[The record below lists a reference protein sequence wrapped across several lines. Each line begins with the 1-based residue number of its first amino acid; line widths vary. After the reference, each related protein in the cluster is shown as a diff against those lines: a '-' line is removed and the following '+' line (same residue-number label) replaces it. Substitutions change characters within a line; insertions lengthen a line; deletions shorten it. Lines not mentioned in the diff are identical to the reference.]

1 MSEIRVR
8 LLGGFEVWDGDR
20 QVAGF
25 QSHRLVT
32 VAPLS
37 EEARREL
44 MRLAAQAVA
53 EETAPDQAA
62 PSGPVIP
69 MAGRGGAYGQLQE
82 GWNRALAGT
91 VHLTLVAGEPGI
103 GKTRLI
109 ESFLD
114 AATSERRRGVLAG
127 RCHEMSPLVPYRPFL
142 EILRGALAAEAEGG
156 ARALAQ
162 VPAEVLEDI
171 VRLVPE
177 LRDLR
182 PDLPEP
188 EPMPRFED
196 RRRLFASV
204 ARFLDGMC
212 RGGDPLVLFLDD
224 LHLADRDTLDL
235 LMFLLSRLE
244 GAIWIVASGRMDE
257 LDRDHP
263 LSQILRR
270 GEKAG
275 RATRL
280 ELGRLEP
287 SDLAEIAESLV
298 GESRAAELAGF
309 LEAKSEGVPLAVTE
323 LVDYLWDEG
332 ILTAQPAGRWAL
344 PASLNESEVPSDVG
358 ELIRLRV
365 RRLPNSIR
373 RLATLAAIL
382 GHTFDV
388 QLLQEAADEHA
399 KVVEI
404 GLEVMLEH
412 RLIRRLARRGSFEFT
427 HDRIRGAIYGEL
439 NPLRRQAMH
448 SQVGEAL
455 ESLLAGRECEVLAY
469 HHTTGNQWEKS
480 LPFLERSLE
489 RALAVQAGDAA
500 QRHCDQAIEVLSR
513 LAAGARSALVAERW
527 RERREMMREK
537 AAELSPPDSED

>member
-1 MSEIRVR
+1 MNKIRVR
-8 LLGGFEVWDGDR
+8 LLGGFEVWNGDR

-25 QSHRLVT
+25 ESHPLVT

-37 EEARREL
+37 EEAHREL
-44 MRLAAQAVA
+44 MRLATQTVKEKAAS
-53 EETAPDQAA
+53 DQAA
-62 PSGPVIP
+62 LRGPVIP
-69 MAGRGGAYGQLQE
+69 LVGRAAAHDQLRE

-109 ESFLD
+109 RSFLD
-114 AATSERRRGVLAG
+114 TATSERRRGVLAG
-127 RCHEMSPLVPYRPFL
+127 RCHEMTPLVPYRPFL
-142 EILRGALAAEAEGG
+142 EILRGALAAEAKGG
-156 ARALAQ
+156 DQVLAQ
-162 VPAEVLEDI
+162 VPTEVLEDI
-171 VRLVPE
+171 VRLIPE

-182 PDLPEP
+182 PDLPAP

-204 ARFLDGMC
+204 AQFLDGMC
-212 RGGDPLVLFLDD
+212 GGEPLILFLDD

-287 SDLAEIAESLV
+287 PDLAEIAESLV

-332 ILTAQPAGRWAL
+332 ILTARPAGPWAL
-344 PASLNESEVPSDVG
+344 PAALNESEVPSDVG

-399 KVVEI
+399 RVVEI

-412 RLIRRLARRGSFEFT
+412 RLIRRLARPGSFEFT

-448 SQVGEAL
+448 SQLGEAL
-455 ESLLAGRECEVLAY
+455 ESLLGERECEVLAY

-527 RERREMMREK
+527 RERREVMREK
-537 AAELSPPDSED
+537 AAALSPSDSDD

>member
-1 MSEIRVR
+1 LSEIRVR

-25 QSHRLVT
+25 QSHPLVT
-32 VAPLS
+32 VAPLP
-37 EEARREL
+37 EEAHREL
-44 MRLAAQAVA
+44 MRLAT
-53 EETAPDQAA
+53 EQAA
-62 PSGPVIP
+62 PGGPVIP
-69 MAGRGGAYGQLQE
+69 MVGRGAAYAQLQE

-142 EILRGALAAEAEGG
+142 EILRGALAAEAEEGTQ
-156 ARALAQ
+156 ALARM
-162 VPAEVLEDI
+162 PAEVLEDI

-177 LRDLR
+177 LRGLR
-182 PDLPEP
+182 PDLPVPEP
-188 EPMPRFED
+188 EPRFED

-204 ARFLDGMC
+204 ARFLDGLC

-263 LSQILRR
+263 LSQIVRR

-280 ELGRLEP
+280 ELGGLEP

-298 GESRAAELAGF
+298 GEPRAAELAGF

-332 ILTAQPAGRWAL
+332 ILTARPVGRWAL
-344 PASLNESEVPSDVG
+344 PAVLNESEVPSDVG

-399 KVVEI
+399 RVVEI

-412 RLIRRLARRGSFEFT
+412 RLIRRLARPGSFEFT

-448 SQVGEAL
+448 SQLGEAL
-455 ESLLAGRECEVLAY
+455 ESLLGERECEVLAY

-527 RERREMMREK
+527 RERREVMREK
-537 AAELSPPDSED
+537 AAALSPSDSED